1 MGAPWVIYQIKT
13 RFGKTITDIYQFR
26 TVRERNLFQH
36 HYITHHSSPLITILL
51 ISSTPPSSSQSVS
64 LARSLMNT
72 FLAESVRDIVVKGT
86 ISDKKVILRFSFKV
100 KSFFLIG
107 NCKKKNSSNS
117 GIVKIPI
124 SDKEVSLRTWFFLY
138 LSSPDVTL
146 LRKSN
151 A

>member
-107 NCKKKNSSNS
+107 NCKKKKTAL
-117 GIVKIPI
+117 ILELWKFQFPI
-124 SDKEVSLRTWFFLY
+124 
-138 LSSPDVTL
+138 
-146 LRKSN
+146 RKLVYGRGFSCIFCHRM
-151 A
+151 